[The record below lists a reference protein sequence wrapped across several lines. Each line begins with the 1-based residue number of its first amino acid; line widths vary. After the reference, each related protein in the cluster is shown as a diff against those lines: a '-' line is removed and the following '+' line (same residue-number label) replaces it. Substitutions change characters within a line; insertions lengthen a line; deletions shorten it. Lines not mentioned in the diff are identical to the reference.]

1 MRGRAAITLGPV
13 LFNWQP
19 ELWRDFY
26 ARIAE
31 EAPVDQVCLG
41 EVVCSK
47 RMPFFDGLIG
57 HVIERLERAGKS
69 VILSTLAMPTTSRE
83 RRLMR
88 DLIAGFD
95 QTIEANDVSTL
106 SEVEGRPHM
115 IGPFINVYNE
125 ATLAYFARRGARAV
139 CLPPELPLAS
149 IRSIAAAN
157 EAVAI
162 EVFAFGRS
170 PLAISARCYHARV
183 HGLTKDGCQ
192 FVCGE
197 DPDGLDVD
205 TLDGQ
210 PFLTIN
216 GVQTLSRSYTCLIS
230 DIPAL
235 LKAGISGFRLSPHTC
250 DMVAVSTLFRD
261 VLDGRSEPGVALEKL
276 RSLLPGETLS
286 NGFLHADAGVKF
298 VEA

>member
-1 MRGRAAITLGPV
+1 MPRRASITLGPV

-19 ELWRDFY
+19 EHWRDFY
-26 ARIAE
+26 ARIAD
-31 EAPVDQVCLG
+31 EAPIDEVYIG

-47 RMPFFDGLIG
+47 RMPFFDELIA
-57 HVIERLERAGKS
+57 HVVERLERAGKT

-83 RRLMR
+83 RRLMA
-88 DLIAGFD
+88 DLIAGSD
-95 QTIEANDVSTL
+95 RLIEVNDISAL
-106 SEVEGRPHM
+106 SKLQGQPHV
-115 IGPFINVYNE
+115 IGPFANIYNE
-125 ATLAYFARRGARAV
+125 ATLACLARRGARAV

-149 IRSIAAAN
+149 IRTIAAAN
-157 EAVAI
+157 EEVAV
-162 EVFAFGRS
+162 EVFAWGRS
-170 PLAISARCYHARV
+170 PLAISARCYHARL

-210 PFLTIN
+210 AFLSIN
-216 GVQTLSRSYTCLIS
+216 GVQTLSRSYTCLIP

-235 LKAGISGFRLSPHTC
+235 LKAGVSGLRLSPHTC
-250 DMVAVSTLFRD
+250 DMVAVSRLYRD
-261 VLDGRSEPGVALEKL
+261 VADGRCEPEVAMESL
-276 RSLLPGETLS
+276 RALLPGRPLS
-286 NGFLHADAGVKF
+286 NGFLHGAAGVAF

>member
-1 MRGRAAITLGPV
+1 MQRRANITLGPV

-19 ELWRDFY
+19 EVWRDFY
-26 ARIAE
+26 ARIAD

-47 RMPFFDGLIG
+47 RMPFFDELIG
-57 HVIERLERAGKS
+57 HVVDRLERAGKS

-83 RRLMR
+83 RRLMK
-88 DLIAGFD
+88 DLIAGLD
-95 QTIEANDVSTL
+95 QMIEVNDISTL
-106 SEVEGRPHM
+106 SQLEGRPHV
-115 IGPFINVYNE
+115 IGPFINTYNE

-139 CLPPELPLAS
+139 CLPPELPLDA
-149 IRSIAAAN
+149 IGSIAAAN
-157 EAVAI
+157 EDVAV
-162 EVFAFGRS
+162 EVFAFGRG

-210 PFLTIN
+210 PFLSVN
-216 GVQTLSRSYTCLIS
+216 GVQTLSRSYTCLLS
-230 DIPAL
+230 DIPEL
-235 LKAGISGFRLSPHTC
+235 LKTGVSGFRLSPHTC
-250 DMVAVSTLFRD
+250 DMVAISSLFRD
-261 VLDGRSEPGVALEKL
+261 VADGRSEPQAALEKL
-276 RSLLPGETLS
+276 RPLVPGETLS
-286 NGFLHADAGVKF
+286 NGFLHAAAGVKF
-298 VEA
+298 VA

>member
-1 MRGRAAITLGPV
+1 MAERAKITLGPV

-19 ELWRDFY
+19 EAWRDFY
-26 ARIAE
+26 ASIAD
-31 EAPVDQVCLG
+31 EAPVDQVYLG

-47 RMPFFDGLIG
+47 RMPFFDELIVD
-57 HVIERLERAGKS
+57 VIERLERAGKS
-69 VILSTLAMPTTSRE
+69 VILSTLVMPTTNRE

-88 DLIAGFD
+88 ELVSGFD
-95 QTIEANDVSTL
+95 QLIEVNDISTL
-106 SEVEGRPHM
+106 SHLDGRPHV
-115 IGPFINVYNE
+115 IGPFINTYNE
-125 ATLAYFARRGARAV
+125 PMLAYLARRGARAV

-157 EAVAI
+157 EDVAV

-170 PLAISARCYHARV
+170 PLAISARCYHARL

-210 PFLTIN
+210 AFLTVN
-216 GVQTLSRSYTCLIS
+216 GVQTLSRSYTCLIR
-230 DIPAL
+230 DIPQL
-235 LKAGISGFRLSPHTC
+235 LDAGVSGLRLSPHTC
-250 DMVAVSTLFRD
+250 DMVAVSRLYRD
-261 VLDGRSEPGVALEKL
+261 VADGGCEPDAALEKL
-276 RSLLPGETLS
+276 RHLVPGAAFS
-286 NGFLHADAGVKF
+286 NGFLHGAAGVAF
-298 VEA
+298 VEE